1 MANICMPLALKLVAL
16 CELQIG
22 LKAGTRAAISITL
35 LPVLQDNTN
44 LILLQ
49 SVAHLLVRA

>member
-1 MANICMPLALKLVAL
+1 MANILPLALKLFAL

-22 LKAGTRAAISITL
+22 MKAGTRAAISITL

-49 SVAHLLVRA
+49 SVAHFLIRA